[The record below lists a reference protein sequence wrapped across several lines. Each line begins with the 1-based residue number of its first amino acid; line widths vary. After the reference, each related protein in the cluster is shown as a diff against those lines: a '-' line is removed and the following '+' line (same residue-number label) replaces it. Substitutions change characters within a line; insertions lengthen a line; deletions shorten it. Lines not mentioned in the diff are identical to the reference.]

1 MKILIPSIALPFIVS
16 MLLTT
21 CTKQSPVVNV
31 EQIDT
36 LPLLALKDVNPRVL
50 IGSPLEISRG
60 NDKYYSII
68 KTEFNTGQSLWYAR
82 WDGWTGE
89 NVFNFSEFNN
99 NVNWMKANN
108 ISPTM
113 HMLVG
118 PDTYMPDWLIKGN
131 YNETQL
137 DSLLKRM
144 IYGIMDTN
152 DNKTKVDVWNVLNEL
167 FDDDGT
173 YRTNM
178 LWLKMGWETDNSK
191 LTGDDKI
198 NARHPIFI
206 RKVLQYCREKTNK
219 KLELRD
225 FGIESD
231 QTSYEFYKKT
241 KAVYQ
246 LVKHLQN
253 ENVSIDAVGIQGH
266 LTIGKS
272 AWVFENN
279 ALKEVVKKFK
289 SLGIEVYITE
299 LDIRTDT
306 QVWTKDLAQKQK
318 EDYYNVVKQAV
329 EGGAT
334 RIYFWGIQDDF
345 DPFWLQKE
353 HPLPWDANLD
363 KKSAYY
369 GVKEALQI
377 TR

>member
-1 MKILIPSIALPFIVS
+1 MKILIPSMALPLVVS
-16 MLLTT
+16 MFLAT

-36 LPLLALKDVNPRVL
+36 LPLLALKDVNSRVL

-60 NDKYYSII
+60 NDKYYTLI
-68 KTEFNTGQSLWYAR
+68 KTEFSTGQSLWYAR
-82 WDGWTGE
+82 WNGWVGE
-89 NVFNFSEFNN
+89 KVFNFSEFNN
-99 NVNWMKANN
+99 NVNWMKANG

-118 PDTYMPDWLIKGN
+118 PDTYMPDWLINGN
-131 YNETQL
+131 YSETQL

-152 DNKTKVDVWNVLNEL
+152 DNKTKVEVWNVMNEL

-198 NARHPIFI
+198 NARHPVFV
-206 RKVLQYCREKTNK
+206 RKALQYCREKTNK

-231 QTSYEFYKKT
+231 QKSYEFYKKT

-253 ENVSIDAVGIQGH
+253 ENVPIDAVGIQGH

-272 AWVFENN
+272 AWIFENN
-279 ALKEVVKKFK
+279 TLRETVKKFK
-289 SLGIEVYITE
+289 ALGIDVYITE
-299 LDIRTDT
+299 LDIRTDGQT
-306 QVWTKDLAQKQK
+306 WNQELANQQKQ
-318 EDYYNVVKQAV
+318 DYYNYVKQAV

-345 DPFWLQKE
+345 DPHWLQKE

-377 TR
+377 TK